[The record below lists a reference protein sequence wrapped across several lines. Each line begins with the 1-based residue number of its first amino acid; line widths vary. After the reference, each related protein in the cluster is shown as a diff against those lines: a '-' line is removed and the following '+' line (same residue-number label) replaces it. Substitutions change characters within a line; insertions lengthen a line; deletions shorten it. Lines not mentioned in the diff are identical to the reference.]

1 MYSDLP
7 ADQLAAYTS
16 SQIRPSDFESFWDET
31 LAEAQS
37 HPLNL
42 TVTAE
47 PTVLATVDVY
57 DVQFNGW
64 NGEPVRAWL
73 RLPHGTSNPLPC
85 VVEFVGYGGGRG
97 EPQDNLLLASSGFAH
112 LQMDTRGQG
121 AGWSRGATA
130 DGAGSGGPQVP
141 GLMTRGILD
150 PHTYYYRRLFTDAV
164 RAVQAARELAWVDAD
179 RVALTGISQGG
190 GVALATAALCPDVRA
205 VVARVPFLCDFPRAL
220 QITDAYPYRE
230 IGAFLSIHRTEADR
244 AQQTLQ
250 YFDGVNFA
258 AQATVPAMFTVGL
271 MDATT
276 PPSTVYAAYNAYAGP
291 KRITPWPFNGHEGGG
306 PEDDIAAI
314 RFLREMLSVD
324 PSAAAAGEAA
334 GETGAAQAVPVR

>member
-1 MYSDLP
+1 MYTDLP

-16 SQIRPSDFESFWDET
+16 SQIRPADFESFWENT
-31 LAEAQS
+31 LAEARS

-73 RLPHGTSNPLPC
+73 RMPHGITEPLPC

-150 PHTYYYRRLFTDAV
+150 PQTYYYRRLFTDAV
-164 RAVQAARELAWVDAD
+164 RSVQAARELDWVDAD

-230 IGAFLSIHRTEADR
+230 ICDFLSIHRTEAAR

-258 AQATVPAMFTVGL
+258 PQAQVPAMFAAGL
-271 MDATT
+271 MDVTT

-291 KRITPWPFNGHEGGG
+291 KQITAWPFNGHEGGG

-314 RFLREMLSVD
+314 RFLRKMT
-324 PSAAAAGEAA
+324 AAG
-334 GETGAAQAVPVR
+334 

>member
-7 ADQLAAYTS
+7 ANQLAAYTS
-16 SQIRPSDFESFWDET
+16 AQIRPDDFTEFWADT
-31 LAEAQS
+31 LAQAQT

-73 RLPHGTSNPLPC
+73 RLPHGTEEALPC

-150 PHTYYYRRLFTDAV
+150 PQTYYYRRLFTDAV
-164 RAVQAARELAWVDAD
+164 RAVQAARELAWVDAH

-230 IGAFLSIHRTEADR
+230 IGAFLSIHRTEAER

-258 AQATVPAMFTVGL
+258 AQATAPALFTAGL

-291 KRITPWPFNGHEGGG
+291 KQITAWPFNGHEGGG

-314 RFLREMLSVD
+314 RFLREMT
-324 PSAAAAGEAA
+324 AAGAPAETAAVAA
-334 GETGAAQAVPVR
+334 G